1 MKKRCG
7 CDCDCEFYERERE
20 HWSKALEEALAAMK
34 KKDSHLY
41 RLMKEK
47 VKTIPLVKSPIL
59 RLTNIAGHF
68 HRNNADGYITLKG
81 DSNIGSAQLVLHE
94 LVHSIGGTELD
105 SVSITEWCF
114 PNQNGTP
121 LQSEFVLF
129 EVEGGKFTSWNRRS
143 GVVKLN
149 RSRKTIA
156 NFVPKKKAFQIPSKA
171 PKGPSKALKFQ
182 IPANKQYTRRH
193 KRSFSNQ
200 SSKSASLKSTL

>member
-1 MKKRCG
+1 M
-7 CDCDCEFYERERE
+7 
-20 HWSKALEEALAAMK
+20 
-34 KKDSHLY
+34 
-41 RLMKEK
+41 
-47 VKTIPLVKSPIL
+47 
-59 RLTNIAGHF
+59 
-68 HRNNADGYITLKG
+68 KG
-81 DSNIGSAQLVLHE
+81 DSNNGAAQLVLHE

-156 NFVPKKKAFQIPSKA
+156 KFVPKKKAFKSPLR
-171 PKGPSKALKFQ
+171 PLKT
-182 IPANKQYTRRH
+182 PLRP
-193 KRSFSNQ
+193 
-200 SSKSASLKSTL
+200 